1 MTQVE
6 QVMLPKASIASG
18 PEAETATVP
27 EAFGKVMVREAVGSV
42 MAKVVLLASTV
53 APSKTSGEA
62 PERVAPVRFTV
73 PVVVKPVKP
82 EATPPEVTPQ
92 ELELIATEAEPL
104 PSVVTPVEDRVVKE
118 PGPPL
123 TAQVEQP
130 MAPAAERV
138 IGPTAETAT
147 VPEAFGR
154 VMVLL
159 VVGSVTAIV
168 VLLASAVT
176 PSKTSGEAPVMFPEE
191 SAMLPFAVKVWA
203 TVKAP
208 LSVVVMPVRPS
219 ATDVALVFPRL
230 RAAAESTVRAPA
242 DVLQVAAAAE
252 VRVKAPEVVLQVE
265 AAPPVKVRAAPEVNC
280 EAEVGVK
287 LTAPAPVALKFPE
300 VRLKAIGVELA
311 VVIVAPAL

>member
-1 MTQVE
+1 M
-6 QVMLPKASIASG
+6 PKASIASG

-53 APSKTSGEA
+53 APSKTRGEA

-92 ELELIATEAEPL
+92 ELELIATEADPL

-168 VLLASAVT
+168 VLFASAVT

-230 RAAAESTVRAPA
+230 RAAAESTVKAPA
-242 DVLQVAAAAE
+242 E
-252 VRVKAPEVVLQVE
+252 VDQVE
-265 AAPPVKVRAAPEVNC
+265 AAPPVKVRAAPEVKD

-287 LTAPAPVALKFPE
+287 LTAPAPEAVKFPE
-300 VRLKAIGVELA
+300 VRVKAIGVDEA
-311 VVIVAPAL
+311 VVIVGPAL